1 LSATHD
7 EFSVKPSDDEA
18 GAVQLSQKSI
28 GFAYADD
35 PMTLTGTALELESWK
50 ERMVEV

>member
-1 LSATHD
+1 MNFRLSRQMTKL
-7 EFSVKPSDDEA
+7 V
-18 GAVQLSQKSI
+18 AVQLSQKSI